1 MENQVIMPTDN
12 LPTISFL
19 TTVTKN
25 DWDSKIGGWRCSALK
40 IPGAGIDT
48 VYVNGDRA
56 DKDWIKLKMNISAG
70 LILQNP

>member
-1 MENQVIMPTDN
+1 MPTDN

-70 LILQNP
+70 FILQNP